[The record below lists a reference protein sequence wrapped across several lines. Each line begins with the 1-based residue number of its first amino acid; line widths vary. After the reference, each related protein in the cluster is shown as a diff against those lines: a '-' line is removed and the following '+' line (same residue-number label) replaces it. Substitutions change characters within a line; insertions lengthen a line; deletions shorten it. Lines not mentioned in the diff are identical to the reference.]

1 MHDFQLAAT
10 GYFKRL
16 SGHTVMQLLQNIA
29 NDQGK
34 FPPLKI
40 LVKLLLTQQ
49 MSNNIGWE
57 NKNALLHERLYSQ
70 I

>member
-34 FPPLKI
+34 FPLKI

-49 MSNNIGWE
+49 MSYIG
-57 NKNALLHERLYSQ
+57 H
-70 I
+70 